1 MLAKRN
7 QIVYNRTIKRILCN
21 GGILEMARTA
31 NVFTRVD
38 PGIKEQA
45 ETVLDQLGISMATAM
60 EIYLRQ
66 IALQRK
72 IPFEIKLPDINKP
85 IAVGSLTDEAFNT
98 LMDQAAKSYADG
110 LCMDVADFRAEMTKE
125 IGL

>member
-1 MLAKRN
+1 
-7 QIVYNRTIKRILCN
+7 
-21 GGILEMARTA
+21 MARTA

-38 PGIKEQA
+38 PGIKAQA

-72 IPFEIKLPDINKP
+72 MKLPDINKP
-85 IAVGSLTDEAFNT
+85 IAVGSLTDEAFNA

-110 LCMDVADFRAEMTKE
+110 LCTDVADFRAEMTKE

>member
-1 MLAKRN
+1 
-7 QIVYNRTIKRILCN
+7 
-21 GGILEMARTA
+21 MARTA

-38 PGIKEQA
+38 PGIKAQA
-45 ETVLDQLGISMATAM
+45 

-72 IPFEIKLPDINKP
+72 IPFEMKLPDINKP
-85 IAVGSLTDEAFNT
+85 IAVGSLTDETFNA

-110 LCMDVADFRAEMTKE
+110 LCTDVADFRAEMTKE

>member
-1 MLAKRN
+1 
-7 QIVYNRTIKRILCN
+7 
-21 GGILEMARTA
+21 MARTA

-38 PGIKEQA
+38 PTIKAQA
-45 ETVLDQLGISMATAM
+45 EAVLNQLGISMATAM

-72 IPFEIKLPDINKP
+72 IPFEMKLPDTNKP
-85 IAVGSLTDEAFNT
+85 IAFGSLTDKEFNE
-98 LMDQAAKSYADG
+98 LMNQAAKSYANG
-110 LCMDVADFRAEMTKE
+110 LCTDVASFKAEITKE

>member
-1 MLAKRN
+1 
-7 QIVYNRTIKRILCN
+7 
-21 GGILEMARTA
+21 MARTA

-38 PGIKEQA
+38 PNIKAQA

-72 IPFEIKLPDINKP
+72 IPFEMKLPDVNKP
-85 IAVGSLTDEAFNT
+85 IAFGSLTNEEFDA
-98 LMDQAAKSYADG
+98 LMNRAAKSYADG
-110 LCMDVADFRAEMTKE
+110 LCTSVEEFKTEITKE
-125 IGL
+125 LGL

>member
-1 MLAKRN
+1 
-7 QIVYNRTIKRILCN
+7 
-21 GGILEMARTA
+21 MARTA

-38 PGIKEQA
+38 PGIKAQA

-72 IPFEIKLPDINKP
+72 IPFEMKLPDVSKP
-85 IAVGSLTDEAFNT
+85 IAIGALTDEEFNA
-98 LMDQAAKSYADG
+98 LMDKAAKSYADG
-110 LCMDVADFRAEMTKE
+110 LCTDVADFRAEMTKE

>member
-1 MLAKRN
+1 
-7 QIVYNRTIKRILCN
+7 
-21 GGILEMARTA
+21 MARTA

-38 PGIKEQA
+38 PNIKAQA
-45 ETVLDQLGISMATAM
+45 ETVLEQLGISMATAM

-72 IPFEIKLPDINKP
+72 IPFEMKLPDVSKP
-85 IAVGSLTDEAFNT
+85 IAIGALTDEEFNA
-98 LMDQAAKSYADG
+98 LMDKAAKSYADG
-110 LCMDVADFRAEMTKE
+110 LCTDVADFRAEMTKE

>member
-1 MLAKRN
+1 
-7 QIVYNRTIKRILCN
+7 
-21 GGILEMARTA
+21 MARTA
-31 NVFTRVD
+31 NIFTRVE
-38 PGIKEQA
+38 PSIKAQA

-72 IPFEIKLPDINKP
+72 IPFEMKLPDANKP
-85 IAVGSLTDEAFNT
+85 IAYGSLTDDEFNA
-98 LMDQAAKSYADG
+98 LMEKAAKSYADG
-110 LCMDVADFRAEMTKE
+110 LCTDVADFRADMHKE